1 MHLQGRALCVGLSQP
16 MSFERVK
23 RSRPSSGLWIK
34 NNQTINVVKNFD
46 DNKPVVLFLQK
57 EFFMINWDEFEHIH
71 VIKRLRHILSAWW
84 NVDIIF
90 TDERGQIKGF
100 DAGKTLFA
108 NPANGFLMS
117 KESATSGLSD
127 LVVKTID
134 DLRVSDNRFSLKKW
148 DTGAF
153 DVGVFPITI
162 ENDFMGTVVALGF
175 FRDANFS
182 QRISEVRD
190 RLAAFG
196 ANGEL
201 IEKSLSKFKHL
212 DDNDRQH
219 FCEICDLVA
228 QEVVTLHLEIT
239 RREDR
244 IRELNKELGSRYK
257 YDNMIGKS
265 RPMQALY
272 ALLDKIKHADSTVLI
287 QGENGTGKE
296 LIAKAI
302 HYNSHRKDKAFV
314 IQNCSA
320 FNDNLLES
328 ELFGHMRGSFTGALK
343 DKKGLFEVADKGT
356 FFLDEIGDTSPTM
369 QVKLLRVLQEGT
381 FLPVGS
387 TEVRK
392 VDVRI
397 IAATNKNLKEM
408 VEQGTFREDLYYRLN
423 VINLRVPPL
432 RERKEDIPLL
442 AEFFLQRASE
452 TQGGGKRMLTKR
464 ALEKLYDYPW
474 PGNVRELQN
483 EMERLVVL
491 AGEETKILPEMLS
504 GKILE
509 VSEKSKVQGARLQ
522 GKLKDALE
530 ELERE
535 MIKEGLRRT
544 GWNKS
549 KLAKELGI
557 SRAGLIMKV
566 EKYGL
571 DKRKVAR
578 TT

>member
-1 MHLQGRALCVGLSQP
+1 
-16 MSFERVK
+16 MS
-23 RSRPSSGLWIK
+23 
-34 NNQTINVVKNFD
+34 T
-46 DNKPVVLFLQK
+46 
-57 EFFMINWDEFEHIH
+57 INWDEFEHIH
-71 VIKRLRHILSAWW
+71 VIKKLRQILSSWW
-84 NVDIIF
+84 NVDVIF
-90 TDERGQIKGF
+90 TDERGMIKGL
-100 DAGKTLFA
+100 DGSRASFA
-108 NPANGFLMS
+108 NPAVNFLVS
-117 KESATSGLSD
+117 KDAAQQNISD
-127 LVVKTID
+127 IVTRTID
-134 DLRVSDNRFSLKKW
+134 DLRMSDNRYALKKW
-148 DTGAF
+148 DMAGW
-153 DVGVFPITI
+153 DVGVFPIMI
-162 ENDFMGTVVALGF
+162 ENDFMGTVVAMGF
-175 FRDANFS
+175 FRDNNTT
-182 QRISEVRD
+182 QRLSEVRD

-196 ANGEL
+196 ASGDM
-201 IEKSLSKFKHL
+201 IEKSMAKLKHL
-212 DDNDRQH
+212 NDNEREH
-219 FCEICDLVA
+219 FCGIVSLVA
-228 QEVVTLHLEIT
+228 EEVVTLHLEIT

-244 IRELNKELGSRYK
+244 IKELNKELGSRYK

-265 RPMQALY
+265 KPMQALY
-272 ALLDKIKHADSTVLI
+272 ALLDKIKTADSTVLV

-302 HYNSHRKDKAFV
+302 HYNSNRKDKAFV
-314 IQNCSA
+314 LQNCSA

-328 ELFGHMRGSFTGALK
+328 ELFGHVKGSFTGAIK
-343 DKKGLFEVADKGT
+343 DKKGLFEIADKGT

-381 FLPVGS
+381 FTPVGS
-387 TEVRK
+387 TEMRK

-442 AEFFLQRASE
+442 AEFFLQKAGE
-452 TQGGGKRMLTKR
+452 VQGTKKYMMTKR

-483 EMERLVVL
+483 EMERVVVL
-491 AGEETKILPEMLS
+491 AGDETKILPEMLS
-504 GKILE
+504 PKILE
-509 VSEKSKVQGARLQ
+509 IGEKSKVQGARLE
-522 GKLKDALE
+522 GKLKDALDN
-530 ELERE
+530 LERD
-535 MIKEGLRRT
+535 MIREGLRRT

-571 DKRKVAR
+571 DKRKMAR
-578 TT
+578 SGT

>member
-1 MHLQGRALCVGLSQP
+1 
-16 MSFERVK
+16 
-23 RSRPSSGLWIK
+23 
-34 NNQTINVVKNFD
+34 
-46 DNKPVVLFLQK
+46 
-57 EFFMINWDEFEHIH
+57 MINWDEFEHIH
-71 VIKRLRHILSAWW
+71 VIKKLRQVLATWW
-84 NVDIIF
+84 NVDVVF
-90 TDERGQIKGF
+90 TDERGMVKGL
-100 DAGKTLFA
+100 DGYKTPFA
-108 NPANGFLMS
+108 NPGVHYLVH
-117 KESATSGLSD
+117 KESAQGALAE
-127 LVVKTID
+127 VVMRTID
-134 DLRVSDNRFSLKKW
+134 DLRMSDNRYALKKW
-148 DTGAF
+148 DVAGY
-153 DVGVFPITI
+153 DIGIFPIMI
-162 ENDFMGTVVALGF
+162 DNDFMGTVVAMGF
-175 FRDANFS
+175 FKDPNAQERLT
-182 QRISEVRD
+182 EVRE
-190 RLAAFG
+190 RMAAFG
-196 ANGEL
+196 ASADL
-201 IEKSLSKFKHL
+201 IEKSLGKMQYL
-212 DDNDRQH
+212 DDRGREH
-219 FCEICDLVA
+219 FCQLVNLVSE
-228 QEVVTLHLEIT
+228 EVVTLHLEIS

-265 RPMQALY
+265 KPMQSLY
-272 ALLDKIKHADSTVLI
+272 SLLDKIRTADSTVLI

-328 ELFGHMRGSFTGALK
+328 ELFGHIKGSFTGAIR
-343 DKKGLFEVADKGT
+343 DKKGLFEMADKGT

-381 FLPVGS
+381 FTPVGS
-387 TEVRK
+387 TETRK

-397 IAATNKNLKEM
+397 VAATNKNLKEM

-442 AEFFLQRASE
+442 AEAFLSKACDASGAVKK
-452 TQGGGKRMLTKR
+452 QLTKR
-464 ALEKLYDYPW
+464 ALEKLYDYAW

-491 AGEETKILPEMLS
+491 AGDEGKILPEMLS
-504 GKILE
+504 PKIME
-509 VSEKSKVQGARLQ
+509 AGEKTKVQGARLH

-530 ELERE
+530 DLERE
-535 MIKEGLRRT
+535 MIREGLRRT

-571 DKRKVAR
+571 DKRKIAR
-578 TT
+578 TS